1 MPIMATA
8 QNYKPLEPVDVPDN
22 YATTIRVE
30 EKENILGKTYY
41 SSSFAL
47 GSKAITATMG
57 VPFEYS
63 LLVHLDKTK
72 IPENKMARRY
82 VGGVQY
88 SFTPYISEFSNDC
101 ILNVDISGSH
111 LKHFAISGIQ
121 KIFIHDC
128 GDEILT
134 IEFNLVEQELW
145 RRTAEELISAI
156 DKYKVL

>member
-1 MPIMATA
+1 MMATA
-8 QNYKPLEPVDVPDN
+8 QNYKPLEPVDAPDN
-22 YATTIRVE
+22 YATKIKVE

-63 LLVHLDKTK
+63 LIVHFDKIK
-72 IPENKMARRY
+72 IPENKRARFY

-88 SFTPYISEFSNDC
+88 SFTPYISELSNDC
-101 ILNVDISGSH
+101 ILNVDISGTH
-111 LKHFAISGIQ
+111 LKHFAVSGIQ
-121 KIFIHDC
+121 KIFVHDC
-128 GDEILT
+128 GDEIITL
-134 IEFNLVEQELW
+134 EFNEVEQELW
-145 RRTAEELISAI
+145 RRAAEELIKAI